1 MMLNK
6 TNVKQ
11 ANLQMMW
18 LSSSHNSC
26 LNFFLTERFVFLN
39 GVFFFFSSLVFNIE
53 LVIPIWGQ
61 MNHHFNFLYIFFFM
75 LIIVL
80 KDKCDFN
87 IHAYWFIFSSHIW
100 KNSKEILFFMPFH
113 FSFCMKSQT
122 GEDKFCWQ
130 NDFVGCVVEFCFW
143 NEKMLFSMP
152 ESAVTCTL
160 Y

>member
-1 MMLNK
+1 MLNK

-18 LSSSHNSC
+18 LSSSYNSC

-39 GVFFFFSSLVFNIE
+39 GFFFFFLSLVFNIE

-80 KDKCDFN
+80 KDKCDL
-87 IHAYWFIFSSHIW
+87 IFMPIDLFFLLTFEKIVKKSF
-100 KNSKEILFFMPFH
+100 FFMPFH

-143 NEKMLFSMP
+143 KEKMLFSMP
-152 ESAVTCTL
+152 ESAVTL